1 MSKGE
6 DFRPRFTFEISEE
19 QQARANKLLT
29 TFGLRRAVM
38 SVILDDLLDL
48 VEKHGQ
54 IVVGVMLDGAA
65 KPREILP
72 TMAKAERKAKDG
84 TD

>member
-19 QQARANKLLT
+19 QQRRTNKLLT
-29 TFGLRRAVM
+29 THGLRRAVM

-54 IVVGVMLDGAA
+54 IVVGVMLDSAV
-65 KPREILP
+65 KPREVLP
-72 TMAKAERKAKDG
+72 SMSKAERKAKDG